1 MVVEEEEEGTGPCD
15 FFLVGESYLYW
26 YNVSKSS
33 GLEFPHKDGH
43 ERCTLLLPLGNSM
56 KKKCNYNK
64 FGRQ

>member
-43 ERCTLLLPLGNSM
+43 ER
-56 KKKCNYNK
+56 
-64 FGRQ
+64 